1 MCQVDVSGAYD
12 SLPHQK
18 LVEVLG
24 EVLRSFSERSFFVR
38 QYARVWNDP
47 HLGLRKHFC
56 TRVRESESV
65 DQTLQRVC
73 DVCVCVCDVCL
84 CVSDVCVC
92 VCV

>member
-24 EVLRSFSERSFFVR
+24 EVLGPFAEQSFFLR

-47 HLGLRKHFC
+47 NQGLRKHFC
-56 TRVRESESV
+56 TKVCERTPALMVR
-65 DQTLQRVC
+65 DM
-73 DVCVCVCDVCL
+73 
-84 CVSDVCVC
+84 
-92 VCV
+92 

>member
-65 DQTLQRVC
+65 DQTHC
-73 DVCVCVCDVCL
+73 SEC
-84 CVSDVCVC
+84 VCVC
-92 VCV
+92 VCVTCVCVCVRGLHWL